1 MNFLKQIRK
10 RSDEMIQR
18 ENGLKRLREEQR
30 FNQKEMAVTIGVSAS
45 YYYKVES
52 GYQNPSYDFLCK
64 LKKRFPEADI
74 DELFFQKEKP
84 AWNTG

>member
-1 MNFLKQIRK
+1 
-10 RSDEMIQR
+10 MIHK
-18 ENGLKRLREEQR
+18 ENGLKLLRYEQQL
-30 FNQKEMAVTIGVSAS
+30 NQKEMAVTIGVSAS

-64 LKKRFPEADI
+64 LKRCFPEADI

-84 AWNTG
+84 AGNTG

>member
-1 MNFLKQIRK
+1 MVCGEEGLRK
-10 RSDEMIQR
+10 
-18 ENGLKRLREEQR
+18 LRMEQQ
-30 FNQKEMAVTIGVSAS
+30 FNQKEMATAIDVSAS

-64 LKKRFPEADI
+64 LKKRFPEANI

-84 AWNTG
+84 AENTG